1 MKLSVNRPLH
11 LNIAA
16 MKNEMLSV
24 ILLNNNNMDEIIK
37 NRSRLIS
44 RQLFKLS
51 NISNK
56 VLLLT
61 QKSRKTVLRM
71 CSNLLL

>member
-16 MKNEMLSV
+16 M